1 MEPDTSL
8 ATRIAEHLGAATGK
22 PASVTSVEPLLGG
35 ACQENL
41 RVDAVIDG
49 ERARFALRSD
59 AATSLPES
67 LRRKDERLAIEAAV
81 HAGVKTPRAR
91 FPGEGLLRAGAG
103 FYFLDWAE
111 GESIGRKIVSA
122 PHLAGARADLPRVL
136 AVELA
141 HIHGITPR
149 SAPDLHGAAAA
160 IEAERAGAGAAKIH
174 LARIRRSIDAMHAPR
189 PALELIHRWLL
200 AHAPPPEPWV
210 LVHGD
215 FRTGN
220 FLVTPAGLS
229 AILDWEF
236 AHFGSRY
243 EDLAWISVRDW
254 RFGKNDLPV
263 GGFSRREPFYEAY
276 EAASGVRLDPALLHY
291 WEVFGNLNW
300 AVGSVY
306 QGERYVHGGA
316 DDFELVAIGRRAAEM
331 EHEALRLIERGR
343 L

>member
-1 MEPDTSL
+1 MEPDRSL
-8 ATRIAEHLGAATGK
+8 PARIASHLAAATGR
-22 PASVTSVEPLLGG
+22 AVDVTSVEPLLGG

-41 RVDAVIDG
+41 RVDAVLDG
-49 ERARFALRSD
+49 ERCRLALRSD
-59 AATSLPES
+59 AATSLPQS
-67 LRRKDERLAIEAAV
+67 LRRKDELRAIEAAV
-81 HAGVKTPRAR
+81 RAGVKTPRAR
-91 FPGEGLLRAGAG
+91 FPGEGLLREGAG

-111 GESIGRKIVSA
+111 GEAIGRKVVSA
-122 PHLAGARADLPRVL
+122 PHLAGARQELPRAL
-136 AVELA
+136 ARELA
-141 HIHGITPR
+141 RIHEITPG
-149 SAPDLHGAAAA
+149 SAPEVHGATAAS
-160 IEAERAGAGAAKIH
+160 EAERSSAGAAHIH
-174 LARIRRSIDAMHAPR
+174 LARIRTSSDAMHAPR

-210 LVHGD
+210 LTHGD

-220 FLVTPAGLS
+220 FLGTPDGLS

-276 EAASGVRLDPALLHY
+276 EAASGVHLDLALLHY

-316 DDFELVAIGRRAAEM
+316 ADFELVAIGRRAAEM